1 MMGKR
6 NSIQAEDG
14 STLIEFALVLTLLLT
29 LTFGMI
35 DLARYVYTVSVVRA
49 AAQEGARAGVIDQAD
64 AEDVQDAAYDK
75 IVGLDPDQVA
85 VDLLTPF
92 PLSDEATVE
101 VQVTYPFEF
110 VTPFLAAAIG
120 GPVLIEGT
128 ASMAAY

>member
-1 MMGKR
+1 MMMGKS

-49 AAQEGARAGVIDQAD
+49 AAQEGARAGVIDQATN
-64 AEDVQDAAYDK
+64 ADVQSAAEAK
-75 IVGLDPDQVA
+75 IVALDMARVT
-85 VDLLTPF
+85 VTPSW
-92 PLSDEATVE
+92 PATDMVE
-101 VQVTYPFEF
+101 VEVTYQFEW
-110 VTPFLAAAIG
+110 VTPFLAAAFQG
-120 GPVLIEGT
+120 GTVEINGR